1 MSAGRVT
8 VIAAQQQSRAG
19 APEDN
24 LQRALALLEQGATA
38 GAQLVVFPECNLSG
52 YGHETASE
60 CAASALALDSAPI
73 AAVSKHCAELRVN
86 AVVGFV
92 ERDGPDLYNSA
103 ALIDDSG
110 ELRSVIR
117 KLHLPCLGVDRFVSQ
132 GDREPEVVETTAGRV
147 SMLICADM
155 IFPEAARVAV
165 LKGADIVAISACV
178 PKGINVYAD
187 HLIQVRAYEN
197 CAYVVYAN
205 ATGPDGRW
213 SYDGRSQ
220 IAGPAGRVLG
230 QAPPEGDQLV
240 VAELDLDD
248 ARAKVR
254 VRQPSGGIPD
264 AYQVDFF
271 GQRRPELYGPLT
283 AAIDEQGRLAS
294 ALAAQAGEEG
304 V

>member
-1 MSAGRVT
+1 MTALRAT
-8 VIAAQQQSRAG
+8 VAAAQQESRAG
-19 APEDN
+19 ATEAN
-24 LQRALALLEQGATA
+24 LRRALGLLEQAASA
-38 GAQLVVFPECNLSG
+38 GAQLVVFPECNLTG
-52 YGHETASE
+52 YGHETASD
-60 CAASALALDSAPI
+60 CAASALTLDAAPLASVSVRCAALG
-73 AAVSKHCAELRVN
+73 VN

-92 ERDGPDLYNSA
+92 ERDEARLYNSA
-103 ALIDDSG
+103 ALIDDRG
-110 ELRSVIR
+110 ELRSVFR

-132 GDREPEVVETTAGRV
+132 GDREPEVVETSAGRV

-165 LKGADIVAISACV
+165 LKGADVVAISACV
-178 PKGINVYAD
+178 PKGISVYAD
-187 HLIQVRAYEN
+187 RLIQVRAYEN

-230 QAPPEGDQLV
+230 EAAADGEELV
-240 VAELDLDD
+240 VAKLDLAD

-264 AYQVDFF
+264 PYEVDFF
-271 GQRRPELYGPLT
+271 GQRRPELYGALT
-283 AAIDEQGRLAS
+283 AAIDEQGRPAC
-294 ALAAQAGEEG
+294 ALTAQAGGEA